1 MNKVNVKNNIKKGIY
16 VVGSVFVAIALIFGA
31 FFTKDD
37 ILPFTE
43 YKDSFFVALPY
54 ILIFFLIVQM
64 ICIPLFGKTKEYFA
78 IFIASPIC
86 STVSFLCSFGIISL
100 FRAFPIHKGMNLID
114 EVKIDLLSHPAGMV
128 WANYGVRWPL
138 PDLKPVLFF
147 VFAAAILTALE
158 YLLLRK
164 NTESKKKL
172 FWTILITSFLLCAA
186 TSAFMQ
192 FSY

>member
-1 MNKVNVKNNIKKGIY
+1 MNKVNVKNKIKKAAYI
-16 VVGSVFVAIALIFGA
+16 VGAGAIALALIFGV
-31 FFTKDD
+31 FFTRND

-43 YKDSFFVALPY
+43 YKDSFFASLPY

-64 ICIPLFGKTKEYFA
+64 ISIPIFGKVKEYFTL
-78 IFIASPIC
+78 FITVPVC
-86 STVSFLCSFGIISL
+86 SAVSFLCSFGIISL
-100 FRAFPIHKGMNLID
+100 LQAFPIHKGMNLID
-114 EVKIDLLSHPAGMV
+114 EVKIDLSSPAGMV

-138 PDLKPVLFF
+138 PDLNPVLFF
-147 VFAAAILTALE
+147 VFAAVILTVFE

-186 TSAFMQ
+186 VAAFMQ